1 MDDLGRYKKG
11 RTGRDP
17 HELECVDPA
26 TGLRFVELNHV
37 WGHGSPVIP
46 GDPDL
51 RIERPATHARD
62 GVTAQKFTGNMH
74 VSTHLNA
81 PIHLVQ
87 GGADVASLSIDR
99 FFGSG
104 VVLGVPKAR
113 WELVEVADLE
123 NASPSIR
130 EGDIVVVNTGWH
142 EKYSDSMEYFGLA
155 PGLSED
161 AAKWLVARKI
171 ALFGIDTPF
180 VDQPL
185 ATSMAAHRN
194 GPLMKRL
201 PAYYKAQTGRDAKAD
216 FPKWN
221 PAHKTLLAAGIP
233 TIENVGGGVD
243 LVTGK
248 RVTIQATPWRFRHG
262 DACVVRLMAILDPGG
277 AYRVASGR

>member
-11 RTGRDP
+11 KSGRDP
-17 HELECVDPA
+17 YELECVEPA

-74 VSTHLNA
+74 ISTHLNA
-81 PIHLVQ
+81 PIHLIQ
-87 GGADVASLSIDR
+87 GGADVASLPIDR

-104 VVLGVPKAR
+104 VV
-113 WELVEVADLE
+113 
-123 NASPSIR
+123 
-130 EGDIVVVNTGWH
+130 NTGWH
-142 EKYSDSMEYFGLA
+142 KKYSDSMEYFGLA
-155 PGLSED
+155 PGLSE
-161 AAKWLVARKI
+161 AAAQWLVAKKI

-221 PAHKTLLAAGIP
+221 PAHKALLSAGVP

-243 LVTGK
+243 LVSGK
-248 RVTIQATPWRFRHG
+248 RVTVQATPWRFLHG

>member
-1 MDDLGRYKKG
+1 MDDLGRYPKG
-11 RTGRDP
+11 KTGRDP
-17 HELECVDPA
+17 LALEFTEPS

-74 VSTHLNA
+74 ISTHLNA

-87 GGADVASLSIDR
+87 GGADVASLEINR

-104 VVLGVPKAR
+104 VVLDLPRGR
-113 WELVEVADLE
+113 WEMVTAADLE
-123 NASPSIR
+123 AATPAVR
-130 EGDIVVVNTGWH
+130 EGDIVVIHTGWH
-142 EKYSDSMEYFGLA
+142 RKYSDSMEYFGLA

-161 AAKWLVARKI
+161 AAAWLVKKKV
-171 ALFGIDTPF
+171 ALVGVDTPF
-180 VDQPL
+180 VDNPM

-201 PAYYKAQTGRDAKAD
+201 PAFYKSQTGREAKTD

-221 PAHKTLLAAGIP
+221 PAHKALLAAGIP
-233 TIENVGGGVD
+233 TIENIGGGVD
-243 LVTGK
+243 LVKGK
-248 RVTIQATPWRFRHG
+248 RVTIQALPWRFQHG
-262 DACVVRLMAILDPGG
+262 DACVVRVMAILDPTG
-277 AYRVASGR
+277 AYRVASGK